1 LSLVRKI
8 YLPVVPKAAMEKL
21 RTDLLPIEGGTET
34 ILVAEDDEAVRTL
47 TTSILEQFGYTVIKA
62 EDGEEAVNKF
72 MANRD
77 TISLLLL
84 DVIMPKKKGKEVYDK
99 IRIFKTGVKALFL
112 SDYSAEII
120 QKKGLLDEGL
130 NVILKPAPMND
141 LLRRVRSILD
151 S

>member
-1 LSLVRKI
+1 
-8 YLPVVPKAAMEKL
+8 
-21 RTDLLPIEGGTET
+21 
-34 ILVAEDDEAVRTL
+34 VRTL